1 MTCDAGKAAGIQQ
14 DICETC
20 VTGKIP
26 DGSKAACVSCAGG
39 QYRDTSDYTCKDC
52 AIGTASA
59 ALVDICPMCVEGQY
73 TSGLGLTACTD
84 CAPGKYLEA
93 LTLPTAIT
101 ECKTC
106 GAGDVSTASKATIC
120 TLCGSGQ
127 VPNTDKKACE
137 ACGVGTYKSGAACAT
152 CDAGK
157 YSWWGTTVSCK
168 SCPESSNSVAG
179 SSRSGCLCN
188 AGFYGTFNSFLS
200 PEQPAYKVVEP
211 WSQPPSSSFAGFRRQ
226 DNVVVLLDKLF
237 FPSTVSDG
245 VLFQI
250 GGASN
255 SLFAAVRDSSTGSPV
270 LRVRS
275 GVLDSPIAQGT
286 LYGSLVYLDISN
298 FPKDDQVDF
307 HTHTHIHACTH

>member
-1 MTCDAGKAAGIQQ
+1 MRQTQSLPHCRVRRRDIWKLLVVAIMVLKCAKAEQECVAGAQ
-14 DICETC
+14 
-20 VTGKIP
+20 P
-26 DGSKAACVSCAGG
+26 DGESDCRLCSAG
-39 QYRDTSDYTCKDC
+39 TFKS
-52 AIGTASA
+52 ASGTA
-59 ALVDICPMCVEGQY
+59 E
-73 TSGLGLTACTD
+73 
-84 CAPGKYLEA
+84 
-93 LTLPTAIT
+93 
-101 ECKTC
+101 
-106 GAGDVSTASKATIC
+106 
-120 TLCGSGQ
+120 
-127 VPNTDKKACE
+127 
-137 ACGVGTYKSGAACAT
+137 CAT
-152 CDAGK
+152 CYAGK

-188 AGFYGTFNSFLS
+188 AGFYGTYNSVHR
-200 PEQPAYKVVEP
+200 PEQPAYMAVEP
-211 WSQPPSSSFAGFRRQ
+211 WSQPPTSTFAGFRRQ
-226 DNVVVLLDKLF
+226 SNVVVLLDKLF

>member
-1 MTCDAGKAAGIQQ
+1 MRQTQRLPHCRVRRRDIWKLLLVVAIMVLRCAKAQQECAAGAQ
-14 DICETC
+14 
-20 VTGKIP
+20 P
-26 DGSKAACVSCAGG
+26 DGETDCKLCSAG
-39 QYRDTSDYTCKDC
+39 TFKS
-52 AIGTASA
+52 ASGTAE
-59 ALVDICPMCVEGQY
+59 C
-73 TSGLGLTACTD
+73 TS
-84 CAPGKYLEA
+84 
-93 LTLPTAIT
+93 
-101 ECKTC
+101 C
-106 GAGDVSTASKATIC
+106 G
-120 TLCGSGQ
+120 
-127 VPNTDKKACE
+127 
-137 ACGVGTYKSGAACAT
+137 
-152 CDAGK
+152 AGK

-188 AGFYGTFNSFLS
+188 AGFYGTFNSVHS

-211 WSQPPSSSFAGFRRQ
+211 WSQPPSSSFTADRRQ

-255 SLFAAVRDSSTGSPV
+255 CLFAAVRDSSTGSPV

-307 HTHTHIHACTH
+307 DTHTHTRTHKHKHTHTNAHTCTH